1 MLIGAVLVI
10 ATLSGKTVFNSSRAV
25 YKSPEAPVH
34 MMIGM
39 AGAGHLG
46 GNKYLPEPWSAFSA
60 IEYGWVKA
68 TFANSSALKMEF
80 VANGDGL
87 AGPYAPSVKD
97 SVWIVK

>member
-1 MLIGAVLVI
+1 M
-10 ATLSGKTVFNSSRAV
+10 FNSSRAV

-39 AGAGHLG
+39 AGAGHLR
-46 GNKYLPEPWSAFSA
+46 GNKYPPQPWSAFAA

-68 TFANSSALKMEF
+68 TFANASALKMEF